1 MFKKAALDILTS
13 FFDVA
18 TIPLLDNEDAS
29 SNDMIYVSPSTTSTN
44 NTSLVKSSSSQSPGG
59 IEQLHFFHEMYQFW
73 PFWWS
78 LLEQEPPLTNKDYS
92 RTENLMWTF
101 AFGNTMLWC
110 HSA

>member
-18 TIPLLDNEDAS
+18 TFPLLDKDDP
-29 SNDMIYVSPSTTSTN
+29 SNDMIYGSPSTSTN
-44 NTSLVKSSSSQSPGG
+44 TTSLVKSSSSSSPGG
-59 IEQLHFFHEMYQFW
+59 IEQLHFFHEMYQFYGA
-73 PFWWS
+73 FWLS

>member
-18 TIPLLDNEDAS
+18 TFPLLDNEDAS
-29 SNDMIYVSPSTTSTN
+29 SNDMIYGSPSTSTN
-44 NTSLVKSSSSQSPGG
+44 NTSLVKQSSSSSSPGG
-59 IEQLHFFHEMYQFW
+59 IEQLHFFHEMYQFYGA
-73 PFWWS
+73 FWLS
-78 LLEQEPPLTNKDYS
+78 MLEEPPLTNKDYS